1 MGNAL
6 GSIWALY
13 GLYMGTVK
21 TYGLATRAVPLGRG
35 GASRKIR
42 APTWPLVS
50 GAKGAPGA
58 SRLTGAPQSLGR
70 ARCVKLAMCATGA
83 ERANAPG
90 ETRREP
96 GAAARAPGGRRME
109 ERSQEGAGVRGRVGA
124 ARWDRENPGHPSPK
138 LNASFFLGA
147 AAPPDPEF
155 QCSRRHG
162 RLQFFSGPRPPRC
175 ARR

>member
-1 MGNAL
+1 MAGRAAADLRARVSNYGRAGPL
-6 GSIWALY
+6 QAERQCGSSRQEAESPPHPRPD
-13 GLYMGTVK
+13 
-21 TYGLATRAVPLGRG
+21 AT
-35 GASRKIR
+35 
-42 APTWPLVS
+42 AP
-50 GAKGAPGA
+50 GAPGA

-70 ARCVKLAMCATGA
+70 ARRVKLAKCATGA

-90 ETRREP
+90 ETRRGP
-96 GAAARAPGGRRME
+96 GAAARTPGGRRME

-138 LNASFFLGA
+138 LNASFFPGA
-147 AAPPDPEF
+147 AAPPDPES

-162 RLQFFSGPRPPRC
+162 RLQAFSGPRPPRC